1 MLLLSTAARVA
12 GLLWPEFR
20 EHDGVIVLASA
31 TVRPLSEWN
40 GTVTEYERFYGHT
53 HVQDLFTWRVPM
65 VHDPEWDAE
74 VPDAASPEFAAVWD
88 LARKVGAMWLAKLAA
103 DFPEYR
109 FRVYVTKLSDP
120 IVHFHRVRDGERPWD
135 HGRRGARPGRRRHAG
150 GVRHRGARDR
160 RRRGPTCSL
169 SSRSVPVADPA
180 NRCS

>member
-1 MLLLSTAARVA
+1 LLLSTAAKVA

-20 EHDGVIVLASA
+20 EHDGAIVLASVTA
-31 TVRPLSEWN
+31 RPLAEWN

-65 VHDPEWDAE
+65 VHEPEWDAE
-74 VPDAASPEFAAVWD
+74 VPDTASPEFAVAWE

-120 IVHFHRVRDGERPWD
+120 IIHFHRVRDGERPWITD
-135 HGRRGARPGRRRHAG
+135 DEAREPVGRGALVVLDTGPRAAAPGVLQR
-150 GVRHRGARDR
+150 
-160 RRRGPTCSL
+160 
-169 SSRSVPVADPA
+169 VP
-180 NRCS
+180 